1 MGDVRR
7 GSKNA
12 WEDPRPGHRVAP
24 DTRRRL
30 GPHTVERF
38 RILVPMDRSFPIV
51 RDLLGLLAVTGSL
64 LAAGGAGAAA
74 QDASVG
80 PGPAA
85 DSSGTAA
92 DTSATAGTASP
103 ESDRFVY
110 RIVIDGAISPASA
123 EFMTDAIERAEDE
136 GAAALVIEL
145 DTPGG
150 LVESTR
156 DIVQAILASRV
167 PVVVYVAPRGARA
180 GSAGVF
186 VTLAA
191 HVAAM
196 APSTNIGAATPI
208 QMGGPTMPGGGESP
222 ADTTTAEKG
231 EEPSA
236 LERKIL
242 NDTIAFIRTI
252 AEKRG
257 RNADWAERAVREGV
271 SITETQALEQNVVDL
286 VAPNL
291 PTLLDEIDGREVEV
305 LDRTL
310 TLATANAEVRTI
322 DQGIRF
328 RILDAIAN
336 PNIAFILL
344 LIGVYGIFFELMNPG
359 AILPGVVGGIAL
371 LLAFFSLQA
380 LPVNY
385 VGLLLILFAVVLFI
399 AEVKIVSY
407 GMLTVGGIIAFILGA
422 TMLFDA
428 PGSLMR
434 VSWSVIIPAALLT
447 AGFFV
452 FAMGM
457 AWRTWRSKPTT
468 GKEGL
473 LGSRGEVR
481 QRIDPVGQVSV
492 HGELWRAR
500 AEEPLEAGTEVEV
513 VEVSGLALKVRRI

>member
-1 MGDVRR
+1 M
-7 GSKNA
+7 
-12 WEDPRPGHRVAP
+12 
-24 DTRRRL
+24 
-30 GPHTVERF
+30 
-38 RILVPMDRSFPIV
+38 
-51 RDLLGLLAVTGSL
+51 TGTHGIR
-64 LAAGGAGAAA
+64 AAGIVIGAAA
-74 QDASVG
+74 LLFHPSRTVPAQEDA
-80 PGPAA
+80 ATDTA
-85 DSSGTAA
+85 AA
-92 DTSATAGTASP
+92 DTAAPGAAT
-103 ESDRFVY
+103 FVH
-110 RIVIDGAISPASA
+110 RVVIDGAISPASA
-123 EFMTDAIERAEDE
+123 EFLADAIERAEEE

-186 VTLAA
+186 ITLAA

-208 QMGGPTMPGGGESP
+208 QMGGPPMPGGGESP
-222 ADTTTAEKG
+222 ADTTKPEEGAEPG
-231 EEPSA
+231 A
-236 LERKIL
+236 LEQKIL

-257 RNADWAERAVREGV
+257 RNADWAERAVREGA
-271 SITETQALEQNVVDL
+271 SITESEALAENVVDL
-286 VAPNL
+286 VAPSL
-291 PTLLDEIDGREVEV
+291 PALLDEIDGREVEV
-305 LDRTL
+305 LERTM
-310 TLATANAEVRTI
+310 TLVTADAEVRTI
-322 DQGIRF
+322 EKGLRF
-328 RILDAIAN
+328 KILDAVAN

-359 AILPGVVGGIAL
+359 AILPGVVGVIAL

-385 VGLLLILFAVVLFI
+385 VGLLLILFALVLFI
-399 AEVKIVSY
+399 AEVKVVSY
-407 GMLTVGGIIAFILGA
+407 GLLTVGGIIAFILGG

-428 PGSLMR
+428 PGSLVR

-452 FAMGM
+452 VAMGM
-457 AWRTWRSKPTT
+457 AWRTWKTRPTT

-473 LGSRGEVR
+473 LGARGEVR
-481 QRIDPVGQVSV
+481 RRIDPVGQVSL
-492 HGELWRAR
+492 HGELWQAR
-500 AEEPLEAGTEVEV
+500 ADEPLDQGTVVEV
-513 VEVSGLALKVRRI
+513 VEVSGLSVKVRRV

>member
-1 MGDVRR
+1 MTRAGT
-7 GSKNA
+7 SHFSA
-12 WEDPRPGHRVAP
+12 W
-24 DTRRRL
+24 
-30 GPHTVERF
+30 
-38 RILVPMDRSFPIV
+38 
-51 RDLLGLLAVTGSL
+51 LLAGL
-64 LAAGGAGAAA
+64 AALAAGGTEGGAVSAFRLGGES
-74 QDASVG
+74 Q
-80 PGPAA
+80 PGDTTA
-85 DSSGTAA
+85 AA
-92 DTSATAGTASP
+92 DTVRP
-103 ESDRFVY
+103 EPPSFVH
-110 RIVIDGAISPASA
+110 RIVIDGAITPASA
-123 EFMTDAIERAEDE
+123 EFMEDAIERADDE

-156 DIVQAILASRV
+156 DVVQTILASRV
-167 PVVVYVAPRGARA
+167 PVVVYVAPGGARA

-208 QMGGPTMPGGGESP
+208 QMGGPPMPGSGESP
-222 ADTTTAEKG
+222 ADTTKPADEA
-231 EEPSA
+231 EEPDA

-257 RNADWAERAVREGV
+257 RNADWAERAVREGAA
-271 SITETQALEQNVVDL
+271 ITETQALEENVVDL
-286 VAPNL
+286 VAPSL
-291 PTLLDEIDGREVEV
+291 PALLDAIDGREVEV
-305 LDRTL
+305 LDRTV

-322 DQGIRF
+322 EKGLRF
-328 RILDAIAN
+328 KILDTIAN

-385 VGLLLILFAVVLFI
+385 VGLLLILFALVLFI
-399 AEVKIVSY
+399 AEIKVVSY
-407 GMLTVGGIIAFILGA
+407 GLLTVGGIIAFVLGG

-428 PGSLMR
+428 PGSLLR

-452 FAMGM
+452 FAMGL
-457 AWRTWRSKPTT
+457 AYRTWRSRPTT

-473 LGSRGEVR
+473 VGARGEVR
-481 QRIDPVGQVSV
+481 RRVDPVGQVSV

-500 AEEPLEAGTEVEV
+500 ADEPLEPGTEV
-513 VEVSGLALKVRRI
+513 RWWR

>member
-1 MGDVRR
+1 MQKSASTWRALSLVG
-7 GSKNA
+7 
-12 WEDPRPGHRVAP
+12 VATAVLASDLAAVAQRASSADTAAQP
-24 DTRRRL
+24 DTLRRE
-30 GPHTVERF
+30 PA
-38 RILVPMDRSFPIV
+38 SFV
-51 RDLLGLLAVTGSL
+51 HH
-64 LAAGGAGAAA
+64 
-74 QDASVG
+74 
-80 PGPAA
+80 
-85 DSSGTAA
+85 
-92 DTSATAGTASP
+92 
-103 ESDRFVY
+103 
-110 RIVIDGAISPASA
+110 IVIDGAISPASS
-123 EFMTDAIERAEDE
+123 EFMSDAIERAEEE
-136 GAAALVIEL
+136 GAAALVVEM

-156 DIVQAILASRV
+156 DVVQAILASRV
-167 PVVVYVAPRGARA
+167 PVVVYVSPRGARA

-186 VTLAA
+186 ITLAA

-208 QMGGPTMPGGGESP
+208 QMGGAPMPGGGPSP
-222 ADTTTAEKG
+222 ADTTEG
-231 EEPSA
+231 EDEGEDEPGA

-286 VAPNL
+286 VAPSL
-291 PTLLDEIDGREVEV
+291 PALLDEIDGREVEV
-305 LDRTL
+305 LERTVA
-310 TLATANAEVRTI
+310 LATADAEVRTI
-322 DQGIRF
+322 EKGLRF
-328 RILDAIAN
+328 KILDTIAN

-359 AILPGVVGGIAL
+359 AILPGVVGVIAL

-385 VGLLLILFAVVLFI
+385 VGLLLILFALILFI
-399 AEVKIVSY
+399 AEVKVVSY
-407 GMLTVGGIIAFILGA
+407 GLLTVGGIVAFILGG

-457 AWRTWRSKPTT
+457 AWRTWKSRPTT

-473 LGSRGEVR
+473 VGTRGEVR
-481 QRIDPVGQVSV
+481 RRIDPVGQVSL
-492 HGELWRAR
+492 HGELWQAR
-500 AEEPLEAGTEVEV
+500 ADEPLETGTAVEV
-513 VEVSGLALKVRRI
+513 VEVSGLSVKVRRA

>member
-1 MGDVRR
+1 MYIGFLMEIIASNRR
-7 GSKNA
+7 G
-12 WEDPRPGHRVAP
+12 PF
-24 DTRRRL
+24 RL
-30 GPHTVERF
+30 G
-38 RILVPMDRSFPIV
+38 IAI
-51 RDLLGLLAVTGSL
+51 AL
-64 LAAGGAGAAA
+64 LAACDVATVS
-74 QDASVG
+74 Q
-80 PGPAA
+80 PA
-85 DSSGTAA
+85 SSGDTADQA
-92 DTSATAGTASP
+92 DTARQETVP
-103 ESDRFVY
+103 FVH
-110 RIVIDGAISPASA
+110 RIVIDGAITPAST
-123 EFMTDAIERAEDE
+123 EFMSDAIERAADE
-136 GAAALVIEL
+136 GATALVIEL

-167 PVVVYVAPRGARA
+167 PVVVYVSPRGARA

-186 VTLAA
+186 ITLAA

-208 QMGGPTMPGGGESP
+208 QMGGAPMPGGGPSP
-222 ADTTTAEKG
+222 ADTSEG
-231 EEPSA
+231 EGEDEPGA

-257 RNADWAERAVREGV
+257 RNADWAERAVREGA
-271 SITETQALEQNVVDL
+271 SITENQALDLNVVDL
-286 VAPNL
+286 VAPSL
-291 PTLLDEIDGREVEV
+291 PALLDQIDGREVEV
-305 LDRTL
+305 LERTVAL
-310 TLATANAEVRTI
+310 TTANADVRTI
-322 DQGIRF
+322 EGGLRF
-328 RILDAIAN
+328 KILDAIAN

-359 AILPGVVGGIAL
+359 AILPGVVGVIAL

-399 AEVKIVSY
+399 AEVKVMSY
-407 GMLTVGGIIAFILGA
+407 GLLTVGGIIAFILGG

-457 AWRTWRSKPTT
+457 AWRTWKSKPTT
-468 GKEGL
+468 GKEGMV
-473 LGSRGEVR
+473 GVRGEVR
-481 QRIDPVGQVSV
+481 RRIDPVGQVSL
-492 HGELWRAR
+492 HGELWQAR
-500 AEEPLEAGTEVEV
+500 ADEPLEAGTAVEV
-513 VEVSGLALKVRRI
+513 VEVSGLSVKVRRA